1 MEYLDRITKDVFRDK
16 LNLDDE
22 QLLTQ
27 YLFADYQREDK
38 YDEYGDLE
46 EKAPFVYEACPSVD
60 TIRKITEKKLEGY
73 NEKNPS
79 KKMELVIFDDALFH
93 LLRITRVINSPS
105 GNILLVGVGGSG
117 KKSLSKLAAFICEH
131 TFFQI
136 ALTKTYNDNN
146 LKENIRE
153 LYEIAGPQ
161 GKQVAFVMTDAEIK
175 KESFLEAINAMLA
188 TGEIPGLIPKEDKEM
203 CAINC
208 KGVWMKEEGS
218 KGQDPPNSLLWN
230 FFIRR
235 VKDCLHMI
243 LAFSPVGKAF
253 RERAA
258 NFPSLFSQCN
268 IDWFLPWPEEALVS
282 VAQRFLKGFA
292 LDADEDTVMEL
303 EKHMGKCHNIV
314 ADMCDIY
321 LARMRRN
328 VYVTPKSYLSFIAI
342 YKTVYE
348 KEYKK
353 IDVEDKNIRAGLEK
367 LAEAGESIAALLIVS
382 QKEDAELK
390 EASAATDKLLFT
402 LNIESKKA
410 KEKSDQVNATTIQL
424 GKDKD
429 IVMADKAAAQQDLE
443 NALPFLHKAQAA
455 VDSIKPKDVNE
466 MAGMTK
472 PSDITKIVMDAIQIL
487 FQKKLDLPNKQK
499 TFMLAKKD
507 ITFVGDSYASET
519 VQTLKNNLIQRILTF
534 SADER
539 DLITE
544 ETVELLEPYLA
555 CCFDNTDE

>member
-1 MEYLDRITKDVFRDK
+1 
-16 LNLDDE
+16 
-22 QLLTQ
+22 
-27 YLFADYQREDK
+27 
-38 YDEYGDLE
+38 
-46 EKAPFVYEACPSVD
+46 
-60 TIRKITEKKLEGY
+60 
-73 NEKNPS
+73 
-79 KKMELVIFDDALFH
+79 
-93 LLRITRVINSPS
+93 
-105 GNILLVGVGGSG
+105 
-117 KKSLSKLAAFICEH
+117 
-131 TFFQI
+131 
-136 ALTKTYNDNN
+136 
-146 LKENIRE
+146 
-153 LYEIAGPQ
+153 
-161 GKQVAFVMTDAEIK
+161 MTDAEIK

-203 CAINC
+203 CAIEC
-208 KGVWMKEEGS
+208 KNVWMKEEGA

-282 VAQRFLKGFA
+282 VAQKFLQGFA
-292 LDADEDTVMEL
+292 LDADAETISEL

-314 ADMCDIY
+314 ADMCDVY
-321 LARMRRN
+321 LARMRRH

-353 IDVEDKNIRAGLEK
+353 IDVEEKNIRSGLDK
-367 LAEAGESIAALLIVS
+367 LAEAAESIAALIVVA
-382 QKEDAELK
+382 QKEDAEVK
-390 EASAATDKLLFT
+390 EASAATDKLLYT

-429 IVMADKAAAQQDLE
+429 IVMADKAAAEEDLA
-443 NALPFLHKAQAA
+443 NALPFLRQAEAA
-455 VDSIKPKDVNE
+455 VDSISPKDVNE
-466 MAGMTK
+466 MAGMAK

-487 FQKKLDLPNKQK
+487 FQKRLDLPNKPK

-507 ITFVGDSYASET
+507 ISF
-519 VQTLKNNLIQRILTF
+519 I
-534 SADER
+534 
-539 DLITE
+539 
-544 ETVELLEPYLA
+544 
-555 CCFDNTDE
+555 